1 MDFERFDGLV
11 RGFGQTRSR
20 RQTLR
25 GLAGVGAFLALLTA
39 TPVAA
44 DKPGKPNKP
53 GNNKPGKGQPGN
65 SPPGSGQNGQLGN
78 SPPGNSPPERCGQCF
93 PCSGDSRLC
102 ETMGEGFVCVV
113 DDEDCSATG
122 GFACV
127 GPC

>member
-1 MDFERFDGLV
+1 MDSERFDGLV
-11 RGFGQTRSR
+11 RSFGQTRSR
-20 RQTLR
+20 RQMVR
-25 GLAGVGAFLALLTA
+25 GLAGAGALLALLA
-39 TPVAA
+39 AKPVAA
-44 DKPGKPNKP
+44 GKAGKPNKP
-53 GNNKPGKGQPGN
+53 GNSKPGKGQPGN

-78 SPPGNSPPERCGQCF
+78 SPPERCGQCF

-102 ETMGEGFVCVV
+102 ETMGRGFVCVV

>member
-1 MDFERFDGLV
+1 MDSERFDGLV
-11 RGFGQTRSR
+11 RSFGQTRSR

-78 SPPGNSPPERCGQCF
+78 SPPERCGQCV
-93 PCSGDSRLC
+93 PCSGDDRRC
-102 ETMGEGFVCVV
+102 ENLMGPGFVCVA
-113 DDEDCSATG
+113 EENCG
-122 GFACV
+122 GKFACV